1 MFKKILYIGSGDD
14 LTPLDRFRSSSF
26 VYIDPLPR
34 NEYGYPYYY
43 RGFYRKNFKGNLLS
57 ELTEKS
63 FIQTGDENKYSDL
76 YSEINVPDLDSHSIT
91 FEREGKQRFRFYLS
105 TGIPE
110 NLYDGNGHLN
120 EELMI
125 DISECD
131 TLFVK
136 GHWPREEVMEYVNVP
151 IHFIGAFPTYFPED
165 ERDIDMNHSNNTV
178 ISYLINNPEKFSSY
192 SYLNESGELNTFD
205 TYSEF
210 HIYYRECKKGL

>member
-43 RGFYRKNFKGNLLS
+43 RGFYRKHFKGNLFEGLR
-57 ELTEKS
+57 EKS
-63 FIQTGDENKYSDL
+63 FTQTGDGKKYSDF
-76 YSEINVPDLDSHSIT
+76 YSEINVTDLDSHSIT
-91 FEREGKQRFRFYLS
+91 FERDGEGDKQCVRCYLS

-110 NLYDGNGHLN
+110 NFYDGNGHLN
-120 EELMI
+120 EELTG

-131 TLFVK
+131 TLFIK

-165 ERDIDMNHSNNTV
+165 ERDIDSNNTV

-192 SYLNESGELNTFD
+192 SYMNESGKLSTFE

-210 HIYYRECKKGL
+210 YRHYRETI